1 MIPIA
6 ILWLTTAATGGFGAT
21 VSGDSGK
28 TCAPPLKGLNIPGK
42 PDADSSL
49 MWDGQRACV
58 FSTTV
63 RAIHTRIESSP
74 MFVATSADGS
84 GWTAPREIRLPFA
97 YSVGKRHM
105 VVRLIDGSY
114 SMPTSWWQ
122 AQRKEE
128 GHHIRWAG
136 FTRDWAPGK

>member
-6 ILWLTTAATGGFGAT
+6 ILWLTTAATGGSGTT
-21 VSGDSGK
+21 VSRDDGK
-28 TCAPPLKGLNIPGK
+28 TCALPLKGLNIPGK
-42 PDADSSL
+42 LDADSSL
-49 MWDGQRACV
+49 MWDGQRVCV

-74 MFVATSADGS
+74 VFVATSADGR
-84 GWTAPREIRLPFA
+84 TAPRDMELPFA

-105 VVRLIDGSY
+105 VVQLIDGSY
-114 SMPTSWWQ
+114 SMPTSWLQ

-128 GHHIRWAG
+128 GHNTRWAG